1 MAHKYG
7 KSPIVLEG
15 IMETRTGVCKTL
27 YPQLAD
33 SNTA

>member
-7 KSPIVLEG
+7 KSPVVLEG
-15 IMETRTGVCKTL
+15 IMETRAGVCKTL
-27 YPQLAD
+27 CPQLAD